1 MKELPDL
8 YRILQVDPSAEADV
22 IYAVYRRLARKYHP
36 DVNPSADANR
46 QMQEIN
52 MAYEVLGN
60 PERRLEYDRRHRL
73 PGARY
78 HDASRKRSRTTRPG
92 RSRTRWYAAEEG
104 SARPRLVASPE
115 MLEIGSLPRGGQQ
128 QVSFKVEMTHGRK
141 IRGRV
146 LSNQSWIRI
155 TSQKD
160 LHDLSETIV
169 ELIIDTSQLRDGVRH
184 YGSVSIES
192 LAYGGLTVPVSV
204 YVQEEPKPQ
213 LRVEPKFV
221 QFDLVK
227 AGDPAVVDSI
237 RLWDEAGL
245 PMSGSLH
252 VKPSWLKTDVVDFD
266 GVCDL
271 RVCLTADV
279 ANLRPG
285 QTYSGRI
292 EVHASNGR
300 GTIVVKATVLPQ
312 AKSLP
317 DLMNES
323 EWGEFLSQLE
333 ASTEWEQNFLQV
345 VTLQARQKGWKPTH
359 TQRAMLEGMWRR
371 LMEKSY

>member
-60 PERRLEYDRRHRL
+60 PERRLEYDRRNRL
-73 PGARY
+73 SGTRY
-78 HDASRKRSRTTRPG
+78 HDASRRRARPARTG
-92 RSRTRWYAAEEG
+92 RARARWAGEEAA
-104 SARPRLVASPE
+104 ARPRLVASPE
-115 MLEIGSLPRGGQQ
+115 MLELGSMPRGCQQ
-128 QVSFKVEMTHGRK
+128 QASFKVEMTHGRK
-141 IRGRV
+141 IRGQV

-155 TSQKD
+155 TSRKD
-160 LHDLSETIV
+160 LHDLSEAIV
-169 ELIIDTSQLRDGVRH
+169 ELIVDTSHLRDGVRH

-204 YVQEEPKPQ
+204 YVQEEAKPQ

-221 QFDLVK
+221 QFDRVK
-227 AGDPAVVDSI
+227 EGPPTIVDTI

-252 VKPSWLKTDVVDFD
+252 VKPSWLKTDVVDFE
-266 GVCDL
+266 GVSEL
-271 RVCLTADV
+271 RVGLTADV

-312 AKSLP
+312 AWPLP
-317 DLMNES
+317 DLLGED
-323 EWGEFLSQLE
+323 EWTEFLSRLE
-333 ASTEWEQNFLQV
+333 ATTEWERNFLQV
-345 VTLQARQKGWKPTH
+345 VTLQARQKGWRPTH

-371 LMEKSY
+371 LMEKSC